1 MLRECDYSQAL
12 LEQVNQAISDKTPL
26 VIQGSNSKAFLG
38 RPVTGQTLDVRCHRG
53 IVNYDPTELVITARA
68 GTPLVAIEAALE
80 SAGQMLPCEPPHYGE
95 EATWGG
101 MVACGLAGPRRPW
114 SGSVRDFVLG
124 TRIITGAGKHLRFGG
139 EVMKNVAG
147 YDLSRL
153 MAGSYG
159 CLGVLTEISMKV
171 LPRPRASLSLRRE
184 ISLQEAMNE
193 IAQWQLQPLP
203 ISGLCYFD
211 NALWI
216 RLEGGEGSVKAAREL
231 LGGEEVAGQFWQQL
245 REQQLPFFSLPGTLW
260 RISLPSD
267 APMMDLPGEQLID
280 WGGALRWLKSTAE
293 DNQIHRIARN
303 NIDAWWPAIEAG
315 AEAILQTASGC
326 GAFVKEYGQ
335 MLKNDALYADKA
347 RQVSELAVDLVELLR
362 EEPLEKLAVRG
373 DKKLAFHCPCTLQHA
388 QKLNG
393 EVEKVLLRLGFT
405 LTDVPDSHLCCG
417 SAGTYALTH
426 PDLARQLRDN
436 KMNALESGKPE
447 MIVTANI
454 GCQTHLAS
462 AGRTSVRHWI
472 EIVEQALEKE

>member
-193 IAQWQLQPLP
+193 IAIRYLVTRRTAVVVHAIAARTDPQPLRPPAVHAPLLP
-203 ISGLCYFD
+203 IL
-211 NALWI
+211 
-216 RLEGGEGSVKAAREL
+216 RRPQGGSTTHCR
-231 LGGEEVAGQFWQQL
+231 
-245 REQQLPFFSLPGTLW
+245 SN
-260 RISLPSD
+260 IS
-267 APMMDLPGEQLID
+267 
-280 WGGALRWLKSTAE
+280 
-293 DNQIHRIARN
+293 H
-303 NIDAWWPAIEAG
+303 
-315 AEAILQTASGC
+315 
-326 GAFVKEYGQ
+326 
-335 MLKNDALYADKA
+335 
-347 RQVSELAVDLVELLR
+347 
-362 EEPLEKLAVRG
+362 
-373 DKKLAFHCPCTLQHA
+373 
-388 QKLNG
+388 
-393 EVEKVLLRLGFT
+393 
-405 LTDVPDSHLCCG
+405 
-417 SAGTYALTH
+417 
-426 PDLARQLRDN
+426 
-436 KMNALESGKPE
+436 
-447 MIVTANI
+447 
-454 GCQTHLAS
+454 
-462 AGRTSVRHWI
+462 
-472 EIVEQALEKE
+472 

>member
-53 IVNYDPTELVITARA
+53 IVNYDPTELVITARV
-68 GTPLVAIEAALE
+68 GTPLVTIEAALE

-153 MAGSYG
+153 MVGSYG

-184 ISLQEAMNE
+184 ISLQEAMSE
-193 IAQWQLQPLP
+193 IAEWQLQPLP

-231 LGGEEVAGQFWQQL
+231 LGGEEFGLAPFLPDQIHFVHSQELLSRYPDLDAKGRERAIAKDLGAVFLVGIGGKLSDGHRHDVRAPDYDDWSTPSELGHAGLNGDILVWNPVLEDAFELSSMGIRVDADTLKHQL
-245 REQQLPFFSLPGTLW
+245 ALTGDEDRLELEWHQALLRGEMPQTIGGGIGQSRLTMLLLQLPHIGQVQC
-260 RISLPSD
+260 
-267 APMMDLPGEQLID
+267 GV
-280 WGGALRWLKSTAE
+280 
-293 DNQIHRIARN
+293 
-303 NIDAWWPAIEAG
+303 WPA
-315 AEAILQTASGC
+315 
-326 GAFVKEYGQ
+326 
-335 MLKNDALYADKA
+335 
-347 RQVSELAVDLVELLR
+347 
-362 EEPLEKLAVRG
+362 AVRESV
-373 DKKLAFHCPCTLQHA
+373 PS
-388 QKLNG
+388 
-393 EVEKVLLRLGFT
+393 LL
-405 LTDVPDSHLCCG
+405 
-417 SAGTYALTH
+417 
-426 PDLARQLRDN
+426 
-436 KMNALESGKPE
+436 
-447 MIVTANI
+447 
-454 GCQTHLAS
+454 
-462 AGRTSVRHWI
+462 
-472 EIVEQALEKE
+472 